1 MSEAG
6 RRGDEG
12 SMAVEVVLL
21 VPALLMVMLLVVA
34 FGRYTTAE
42 GDVQAA
48 AREAVRAAT
57 LQRDEASALAAA
69 QRAADAVLPDTL
81 TCRPV
86 VLSGEFAAGRTLS
99 VEVSCDV
106 SWSNLGLI
114 GLRGVASVSGQST
127 APLDTYRRTG
137 L

>member
-1 MSEAG
+1 MSEAR

-57 LQRDEASALAAA
+57 LQRDAVSARAAA
-69 QRAADAVLPDTL
+69 QLAADAVLPATL
-81 TCRPV
+81 ECRPV
-86 VLSGEFAAGRTLS
+86 ELAGDFAPGRTLS
-99 VEVSCDV
+99 VRVSCDV
-106 SWSNLGLI
+106 SWADLGLI
-114 GLRGVASVSGQST
+114 GLSGVATVSGESA
-127 APLDTYRRTG
+127 APLDTYRRTAP
-137 L
+137 